1 MPIIR
6 YLFKICDVEKV
17 PIIRIII
24 FYTLHN
30 GAYAKYIIIK
40 EKLVINQYNQTYLS
54 LLNKIS
60 EAFNKISIFF
70 EIRVKTMF
78 SDQLY
83 VLSCI

>member
-6 YLFKICDVEKV
+6 YLFKIYDVEKM

-60 EAFNKISIFF
+60 EAFNKISIFLKYASRRCF
-70 EIRVKTMF
+70 LINCT
-78 SDQLY
+78 S
-83 VLSCI
+83 